1 MHGGGM
7 IRRNCGTFMVA
18 LAAAGC
24 GMGQEEHQKLLG
36 EALASQKA
44 TMDAEMKKMQGAH
57 ADELAGKQAKIEV
70 RDSLIAGLEDE
81 VRTLGGNLEQ
91 VRAKMGE
98 EVAAQAAAAEAAREE
113 LKASQEEIQ
122 QLKRLRAQAEAE
134 KAQFA
139 ALTAR
144 FKSMIDAG
152 RLEVVR
158 RDGRMML
165 KLPDDILFPSGSKK
179 LKKGGR
185 EALVEVA
192 GVLKEAASDREFL
205 VAGHT
210 DNVPLKRGGRFR
222 SNWELSTARATE
234 VVKLLINQGVEPESL
249 AAAGY
254 GQYDPIASNESPDER
269 EKNRRLE
276 IILLP
281 KLEDVGI

>member
-1 MHGGGM
+1 MN
-7 IRRNCGTFMVA
+7 RRNCGAWVA
-18 LAAAGC
+18 VLVLAGC
-24 GMGQEEHQKLLG
+24 GMGQEEHQKLLN
-36 EALASQKA
+36 EALAEQKA
-44 TMDAEMKKMQGAH
+44 TMDAEMKKLQGAH
-57 ADELAGKQAKIEV
+57 STELSKKQSEIEG

-81 VRTLGGNLEQ
+81 VRTLGGNLEE
-91 VRAKMGE
+91 VRKNMGDE
-98 EVAAQAAAAEAAREE
+98 LAAQAAAAEAAREE
-113 LKASQEEIQ
+113 LKASQQEIL
-122 QLKRLRAQAEAE
+122 QLKRLREQAEAE

-165 KLPDDILFPSGSKK
+165 KLPDAILFPSGSKK

-192 GVLKEAASDREFL
+192 GVLKDAAADREFL

-234 VVKLLINQGVEPESL
+234 VVKLLIDQGVAPESL

-254 GQYDPIASNESPDER
+254 GQYDPIAS
-269 EKNRRLE
+269 
-276 IILLP
+276 
-281 KLEDVGI
+281 

>member
-1 MHGGGM
+1 MMRMWVLLSGALL
-7 IRRNCGTFMVA
+7 VA
-18 LAAAGC
+18 AC
-24 GMGQEEHQKLLG
+24 GMGKDEHDRLMQ
-36 EALASQKA
+36 EALTSQKSDL
-44 TMDAEMKKMQGAH
+44 DAEMKKMQSAH
-57 ADELAGKQAKIEV
+57 KAELTKKTAELDG
-70 RDSLIAGLEDE
+70 RDSLIAGLENE
-81 VRTLGGNLEQ
+81 VRTLGGNLEK
-91 VRAKMGE
+91 VRSSMGE
-98 EVAAQAAAAEAAREE
+98 EIAAQAAAAAAAREE
-113 LKASQEEIQ
+113 LKASQQEIL
-122 QLKRLRAQAEAE
+122 QLKRLREQAEAE

-139 ALTAR
+139 ALTER

-165 KLPDDILFPSGSKK
+165 KLPDDILFPSGQKR

-185 EALVEVA
+185 EALMEVA
-192 GVLKEAASDREFL
+192 AVLAEAATDREFL

-210 DNVPLKRGGRFR
+210 DNVPLRRGGRFK

-234 VVKLLINQGVEPESL
+234 VVKLLIDQGVTPERL

-254 GQYDPIASNESPDER
+254 GEYDPIADNETEDGR

-281 KLEDVGI
+281 RIEDVGI